1 MDVRFDEEKFR
12 ELVLYIATQC
22 EEHPFFG
29 ATKLNKILFFSDF
42 IAYEQLGAPITGAE
56 YVALEYG
63 PGPRRWVP
71 IREDMRLDGDI
82 EIRQTGSQHRVL
94 ALRPPDLERFSPDE
108 RRIVDTV
115 IAALEYQDADSV
127 TALSHRFLGWQAAR
141 AEFLASG
148 QAARIPYETVYVSD
162 AQPTE
167 AETRSGVAV
176 AEQHGWAFR

>member
-12 ELVLYIATQC
+12 ELVLYIATEC
-22 EEHPFFG
+22 KEHPFFG

-71 IREDMRLDGDI
+71 IRQDMLIDGEI
-82 EIRQTGSQHRVL
+82 EILHTGSQQRVL
-94 ALRPPDLERFSPDE
+94 ALRPPDIESFSPDE
-108 RRIVDTV
+108 RGIVDMV
-115 IAALEYQDADSV
+115 IAALEYQDAESV
-127 TALSHRFLGWQAAR
+127 STLSHRFLGWQAAR

-148 QAARIPYETVYVSD
+148 EAATVPYETVYVSD
-162 AQPTE
+162 RPLNRV
-167 AETRSGVAV
+167 ETREGKAL
-176 AEQHGWAFR
+176 AEQHGWIFR

>member
-42 IAYEQLGAPITGAE
+42 SAYEQLGAPITGAE

-71 IREDMRLDGDI
+71 IRQDMLLDGEI
-82 EIRQTGSQHRVL
+82 EIRQTGSQRRVL
-94 ALRPPDLERFSPDE
+94 ALRPPDLESFSPDE
-108 RRIVDTV
+108 RKIVDTV
-115 IAALEYQDADSV
+115 IAALEYRDAESV
-127 TALSHRFLGWQAAR
+127 STLSHRFLGWQAAR

-148 QAARIPYETVYVSD
+148 EAARIPYETVYVSD
-162 AQPTE
+162 GPLTKAEAQE
-167 AETRSGVAV
+167 GVAL
-176 AEQHGWAFR
+176 AEQHGWVLR